1 MTPRRVAGNLAS
13 AIVGIVIG
21 ASLMLAIDGAT
32 RDRPR
37 RGGTASSP
45 APRPTIDISAG
56 NVEAGTTLL
65 LAWSPGGMP
74 RRAERI
80 VEGMRGVTDATVVAA
95 GLDWIR
101 NTRTADGTVVDAPR
115 DGMKIPFE
123 IAVVDP
129 VEYSRFVPP
138 SERAAIQAL
147 DRTSAVLADAS
158 VDIRGGGEGLR
169 IAMDG
174 RTVTVNAVAD
184 EIATNGY
191 EALIAP
197 PVPKTW
203 ERVDVFVLM
212 KVTQD
217 ARRAAIERR
226 LMGLLGPGRV
236 LRVRAEGETPFLRYG
251 DAVLPQLLIK
261 ETFGEFAARP
271 NPDGTIDIEDSWRRS
286 NIVTRP
292 VPILGRA
299 MCHRGLFPQLR
310 QALSDLAS
318 RALSFTID
326 PGDYGGCYS
335 PRFIDTDPGGR
346 LSHHSWGIAIDLNV
360 STNRPGTRS
369 DLDPRVVAAFEDAG
383 FTWGGRWLIPDPM
396 HFEWVRFR

>member
-1 MTPRRVAGNLAS
+1 MTPRRLAGNLAS
-13 AIVGIVIG
+13 ALVGLLVG
-21 ASLMLAIDGAT
+21 ATLMLAIDGAT

-37 RGGTASSP
+37 PSNP
-45 APRPTIDISAG
+45 AEAPDPRPTIDISAG
-56 NVEAGTTLL
+56 DMEPGTSLL
-65 LAWSPGGMP
+65 LAWSPGGIP

-80 VEGMRGVTDATVVAA
+80 VEGMPGVKDATVVAA

-101 NTRTADGTVVDAPR
+101 QTRTADGTVIDAPGN
-115 DGMKIPFE
+115 GMKIPFE

-129 VEYSRFVPP
+129 IEYARFVPP

-147 DRTSAVLADAS
+147 ERDGAVLAAPS
-158 VDIRGGGEGLR
+158 VDIRGGGQGLR

-174 RTVTVNAVAD
+174 RSVTVSAVAD

-197 PVPKTW
+197 PVPNTW
-203 ERVDVFVLM
+203 QRVDVFVLM

-217 ARRAAIERR
+217 ARRSAIERR
-226 LMGLLGPGRV
+226 LMRLLGPGRV

-271 NPDGTIDIEDSWRRS
+271 NPDGTIDIEDAWRRA
-286 NIVTRP
+286 NIVTRA
-292 VPILGRA
+292 VPILGTA
-299 MCHRGLFPQLR
+299 TCHRGLFPQLR
-310 QALSDLAS
+310 QALNDLS
-318 RALSFTID
+318 GRGLSFTID
-326 PGDYGGCYS
+326 PGDYGGCYG

-369 DLDPRVVAAFEDAG
+369 DLDPRVVAAFEDGG